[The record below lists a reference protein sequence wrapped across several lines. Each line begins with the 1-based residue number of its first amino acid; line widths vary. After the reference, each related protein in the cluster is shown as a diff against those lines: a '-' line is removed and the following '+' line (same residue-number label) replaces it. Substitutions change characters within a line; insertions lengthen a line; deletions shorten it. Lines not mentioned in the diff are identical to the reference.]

1 MPAAPPVRPP
11 QSMPMTDQRP
21 RRGMASEQLAADYLQ
36 VRGVEVL
43 ARNLKCKA
51 GELDLVCLDHG
62 VLAVIEVRQRSSLE
76 FGGALE
82 SVTWRKQR
90 KIIRA
95 TRYLLL
101 GRGEWH
107 GRAVR
112 FDVFAVEGPPD
123 GAHRVVWVKDAFRPT

>member
-1 MPAAPPVRPP
+1 
-11 QSMPMTDQRP
+11 MTDLRRQR
-21 RRGMASEQLAADYLQ
+21 GLASEQLAADYLQ
-36 VRGVEVL
+36 LRGLEVL
-43 ARNLKCKA
+43 ARNLKCRA

-62 VLAVIEVRQRSSLE
+62 VLAVVEVRQRGRRE

-90 KIIRA
+90 KIMRA
-95 TRYLLL
+95 TRYLLQ
-101 GRGEWH
+101 RHAAWH

-123 GAHRVVWVKDAFRPT
+123 GAHRIVWVKDAFRAT